1 MEEIAV
7 VTKKLDN
14 GMIEL
19 EIKRNSACGDCK
31 ACGNSSE
38 SNKHIIILK
47 DTINAQPG
55 DTVLLSTESKNILK
69 YTLIVYAIPFAFLI
83 IGMILGYYLSSTY
96 NLYDADIFSFILGM
110 LFLAFSYLILRLIDN
125 KYYKNNDNILKISK
139 KI

>member
-14 GMIEL
+14 GMVEL
-19 EIKRNSACGDCK
+19 EVQRNAACGDCK

-38 SNKHIIILK
+38 SSKHIVILK

-55 DTVLLSTESKNILK
+55 DKVLLSTESKNILK

-83 IGMILGYYLSSTY
+83 IGMILGYYVALTY

-110 LFLAFSYLILRLIDN
+110 FFLGVSYLILKLIDN
-125 KYYKNNDNILKISK
+125 KYFKNNDNILKISK